1 MGDVPIQLRLL
12 TIGASHYCERARWAL
27 DLSGARGLTAYT
39 EEAHVPLLHIRAVK
53 AVRSPEGSRS
63 TSVPCALVV
72 ETGGGAGAFLPN
84 SQAIVEFVDGLLP
97 VDAKL
102 YPQDLS
108 PDERQRIRDIEE
120 ICDRKLGPHVRRW
133 IYAHVLN
140 DPRLGRLFLGAGCT
154 SRLERATLAVARPLI
169 ARSMSASLKI
179 TPESAARSLAIVRDV
194 FARLSA
200 LLPPSGEGFLVG
212 GRFTSA
218 DLSFASLAAPVV
230 FEPYGPGSLPLAAA
244 PEALQREARALRET
258 PAGRHVARTFA
269 LHRGRPP
276 PPPLLEPARL

>member
-120 ICDRKLGPHVRRW
+120 ICDRKLGPHALPGSRLHLQLR
-133 IYAHVLN
+133 LGLGL
-140 DPRLGRLFLGAGCT
+140 PRL
-154 SRLERATLAVARPLI
+154 RLERATLAVARPLI